1 MVNSHY
7 VPQFILRQF
16 CNDNKIMYCD
26 KAARTI
32 ECRNVKSV
40 FAEKGYYSDQTEK
53 DLCHQIEYDF
63 SVLYH
68 NKLEAPRNSVVLN
81 EDEMFILK
89 KYLIVSAIRYKYIFT
104 ESELEFIDGLGDSYK
119 TDVDNSLK
127 KVLQS
132 KNMNDLFKLI
142 SMDNPV
148 KTAQKILSGERLDD
162 DNINMPL
169 WADAKNILYSYV
181 VFIKAPE
188 KEKFIIP
195 DRGRGIYEG
204 PMSRRKLTALMEYCM
219 THPDP
224 VMMKILFM
232 IDPHDYTIY
241 PLTKDIA
248 ILSMSTFFK
257 MFTDSDIKA
266 NVKFLDDCPT
276 VSAMLGFGSRED
288 IAPPKVK
295 IFRGKKEYRYKVNR
309 LGTHDI
315 SFLNCLMMAQA
326 QNHFAFSDL
335 MDISKSIE
343 NISDYEEFE
352 FLRKTI
358 DYITEL

>member
-248 ILSMSTFFK
+248 ILSMSSFFK
-257 MFTDSDIKA
+257 LVTDSDVKA
-266 NVKFLDDCPT
+266 NVKLPDDCPN
-276 VSAMLGFGSRED
+276 VSSMLGFGSRED
-288 IAPPKVK
+288 IAPPQVK

-309 LGTHDI
+309 LCTRDI
-315 SFLNCLMMAQA
+315 SFFNCLMMAQA
-326 QNHFAFSDL
+326 QNHFAFSDVKE
-335 MDISKSIE
+335 IPKSIDE
-343 NISDYEEFE
+343 ISVYEEFK
-352 FLRKTI
+352 FLRS
-358 DYITEL
+358 L